1 MSCVLRAS
9 GADFDVDT
17 FLNGSSL
24 DALTVFRRGEL
35 QFTGSKIVSQYS
47 GMNISVSTREF
58 SDLKGQ
64 IEDAVRFLSK
74 HEEELRRLRD
84 SQGLER
90 MDLDFGIEER
100 RAIFQSDSF
109 PPDLLSLL
117 GDSGIGLVVSRYPA
131 HVQGEEGHLHP
142 NPRDY

>member
-1 MSCVLRAS
+1 VLRVS

-74 HEEELRRLRD
+74 PEEELRRLRD
-84 SQGLER
+84 SHGLDR
-90 MDLDFGIEER
+90 MDLDFAIEER
-100 RAIFQSDSF
+100 EAIF
-109 PPDLLSLL
+109 
-117 GDSGIGLVVSRYPA
+117 
-131 HVQGEEGHLHP
+131 
-142 NPRDY
+142 